1 MEYLKRVLGIEVLY
15 ENKALEHLPNFISTR
30 YDSQKVSL
38 SGQKAVFLYP
48 KTELEQVET
57 LKKHLE
63 RVKKSADCPVV
74 LVLEQITARQREY
87 LLREK
92 VAFIV
97 DGKQIYLPF
106 MAVYLQERCDAEK
119 SDREEILPS
128 AQMLLLYF
136 IYEGAKE
143 LSTSQAA
150 KDLELTPTSI
160 SRASKQ
166 LEEMGLL
173 QAKKIGVQ
181 KILSSE
187 NSPKELFYKAEKA
200 LLSPVKRTVYIPDEK
215 VKIELLESGY
225 SALAE
230 YSMLN
235 APSVRCYASEKIS
248 QWNDFMTAKLYMT
261 NKDLYPVQ
269 MKLYEIIV
277 QQQAQS
283 MNSIGNVAL
292 STTSKGIQLAT
303 IVVTTVP
310 IIIIYPLLQK
320 HFVSGMMLGAVKE

>member
-63 RVKKSADCPVV
+63 RVKKVADRPVV
-74 LVLEQITARQREY
+74 LVLEQITARQKEY

-92 VAFIV
+92 IAFIV

-106 MAVYLQERCDAEK
+106 MAAYLQERCDAEK

-150 KDLELTPTSI
+150 KDLDLTPTSI

-166 LEEMGLL
+166 LEEMGTL
-173 QAKKIGVQ
+173 QSRKIGVQ
-181 KILSSE
+181 KILFSE
-187 NSPKELFYKAEKA
+187 NSPKELFYKAEKVHRPFFSSIIFVGHISTFQQPPVN
-200 LLSPVKRTVYIPDEK
+200 LSPVNPLSYSHSTEIFFLKRSTK
-215 VKIELLESGY
+215 H
-225 SALAE
+225 
-230 YSMLN
+230 
-235 APSVRCYASEKIS
+235 
-248 QWNDFMTAKLYMT
+248 
-261 NKDLYPVQ
+261 
-269 MKLYEIIV
+269 
-277 QQQAQS
+277 QA
-283 MNSIGNVAL
+283 
-292 STTSKGIQLAT
+292 
-303 IVVTTVP
+303 
-310 IIIIYPLLQK
+310 
-320 HFVSGMMLGAVKE
+320 H

>member
-38 SGQKAVFLYP
+38 NGQKAVFLYP

-63 RVKKSADCPVV
+63 RVKKVADCPVI
-74 LVLEQITARQREY
+74 LVLAQITARQKEY

-92 VAFIV
+92 IAFIV

-106 MAVYLQERCDAEK
+106 MAAYLQERCDAEK

-150 KDLELTPTSI
+150 KNLDLTPTSI

-166 LEEMGLL
+166 LEGMGFLRSR
-173 QAKKIGVQ
+173 KIGVQ
-181 KILSSE
+181 KILFSE
-187 NSPKELFYKAEKA
+187 NSAKELFYKAEKV
-200 LLSPVKRTVYIPDEK
+200 LLNPVKRTVYVPCEE
-215 VKIELLESGY
+215 VKTELLESGY

-235 APSVRCYASEKIS
+235 APSVRCYASEKVS
-248 QWNDFMTAKLYMT
+248 QWNYCMT
-261 NKDLYPVQ
+261 KDLQDSNSQVTVEMWRYDPR
-269 MKLYEIIV
+269 KLSKEKMV
-277 QQQAQS
+277 DGLS
-283 MNSIGNVAL
+283 LAL
-292 STTSKGIQLAT
+292 SLKEDADER
-303 IVVTTVP
+303 VEEAVEE
-310 IIIIYPLLQK
+310 
-320 HFVSGMMLGAVKE
+320 MLNNLWRKIDGNRD

>member
-1 MEYLKRVLGIEVLY
+1 M
-15 ENKALEHLPNFISTR
+15 
-30 YDSQKVSL
+30 
-38 SGQKAVFLYP
+38 YP
-48 KTELEQVET
+48 KNELEQVET

-248 QWNDFMTAKLYMT
+248 QWNDFMT
-261 NKDLYPVQ
+261 KDLQDSNSQVAIEMWRYDPR
-269 MKLYEIIV
+269 KLSREKMV
-277 QQQAQS
+277 DELS
-283 MNSIGNVAL
+283 LAL
-292 STTSKGIQLAT
+292 SLREDADER
-303 IVVTTVP
+303 VEEAVEE
-310 IIIIYPLLQK
+310 
-320 HFVSGMMLGAVKE
+320 MLNNLWRKIDGNRN

>member
-63 RVKKSADCPVV
+63 RVKKVADCPVI
-74 LVLEQITARQREY
+74 LVLEQITARQKEY

-92 VAFIV
+92 IAFIV

-106 MAVYLQERCDAEK
+106 MAAYLQERCDAEK
-119 SDREEILPS
+119 SGREEILPS
-128 AQMLLLYF
+128 AQMLLLYY

-150 KDLELTPTSI
+150 KDLDLTPTSI

-166 LEEMGLL
+166 LEGMGFLRSR
-173 QAKKIGVQ
+173 KIGVQ
-181 KILSSE
+181 NFLC
-187 NSPKELFYKAEKA
+187 F
-200 LLSPVKRTVYIPDEK
+200 VK
-215 VKIELLESGY
+215 
-225 SALAE
+225 
-230 YSMLN
+230 
-235 APSVRCYASEKIS
+235 
-248 QWNDFMTAKLYMT
+248 
-261 NKDLYPVQ
+261 
-269 MKLYEIIV
+269 
-277 QQQAQS
+277 
-283 MNSIGNVAL
+283 
-292 STTSKGIQLAT
+292 
-303 IVVTTVP
+303 
-310 IIIIYPLLQK
+310 
-320 HFVSGMMLGAVKE
+320 

>member
-1 MEYLKRVLGIEVLY
+1 VEYLKRVLGIEVLY
-15 ENKALEHLPNFISTR
+15 ENKALEHLPNFINTR
-30 YDSQKVSL
+30 YVSQRVFLNGQKV
-38 SGQKAVFLYP
+38 AFLYP
-48 KTELEQVET
+48 KNELEQVET

-248 QWNDFMTAKLYMT
+248 QWNDFMT
-261 NKDLYPVQ
+261 KDLQDSNSQVAIEMWRYDPR
-269 MKLYEIIV
+269 KLSREKMV
-277 QQQAQS
+277 DELS
-283 MNSIGNVAL
+283 LAL
-292 STTSKGIQLAT
+292 SLREDADER
-303 IVVTTVP
+303 VEEAVEE
-310 IIIIYPLLQK
+310 
-320 HFVSGMMLGAVKE
+320 MLNNLWRKIDGNRN

>member
-1 MEYLKRVLGIEVLY
+1 M
-15 ENKALEHLPNFISTR
+15 
-30 YDSQKVSL
+30 
-38 SGQKAVFLYP
+38 VFLYP
-48 KTELEQVET
+48 KNELEQVET
-57 LKKHLE
+57 LKKHLD
-63 RVKKSADCPVV
+63 RVIKSADCPVV

-248 QWNDFMTAKLYMT
+248 QWNDFMT
-261 NKDLYPVQ
+261 KDLQDSNSQVAIEMWRYDPR
-269 MKLYEIIV
+269 KLSREKMV
-277 QQQAQS
+277 DELS
-283 MNSIGNVAL
+283 LAL
-292 STTSKGIQLAT
+292 SLREDADER
-303 IVVTTVP
+303 VEEAVEE
-310 IIIIYPLLQK
+310 
-320 HFVSGMMLGAVKE
+320 MLNNLWRKIDGNRN

>member
-1 MEYLKRVLGIEVLY
+1 MVK
-15 ENKALEHLPNFISTR
+15 KWFF
-30 YDSQKVSL
+30 VS
-38 SGQKAVFLYP
+38 KN
-48 KTELEQVET
+48 ELEQVET

-166 LEEMGLL
+166 LEEMGLCR
-173 QAKKIGVQ
+173 QKKSECRRYCPR
-181 KILSSE
+181 KIPRR
-187 NSPKELFYKAEKA
+187 NCFIKQ
-200 LLSPVKRTVYIPDEK
+200 R
-215 VKIELLESGY
+215 
-225 SALAE
+225 
-230 YSMLN
+230 
-235 APSVRCYASEKIS
+235 
-248 QWNDFMTAKLYMT
+248 KLC
-261 NKDLYPVQ
+261 LV
-269 MKLYEIIV
+269 L
-277 QQQAQS
+277 
-283 MNSIGNVAL
+283 
-292 STTSKGIQLAT
+292 
-303 IVVTTVP
+303 
-310 IIIIYPLLQK
+310 
-320 HFVSGMMLGAVKE
+320 